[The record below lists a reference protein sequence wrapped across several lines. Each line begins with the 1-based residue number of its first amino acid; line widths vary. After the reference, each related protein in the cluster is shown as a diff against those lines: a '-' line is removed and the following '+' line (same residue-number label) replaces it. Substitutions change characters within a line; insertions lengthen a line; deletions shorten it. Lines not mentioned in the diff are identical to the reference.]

1 MDKVTEIS
9 ALTDQEIV
17 KAILDRDTFVTK
29 EYLYKVCYPLF
40 KSIFD
45 KYYTDCDNCFEF
57 INEIYVYIMLPHKE
71 THVSKLAGFGFRCT
85 LTMWLKIVSEHF
97 CHQLYTK
104 ISNLPTDS
112 LDTSD
117 RNPGISISIETKI
130 QSLDMQDVH
139 KILAAMPNDRFRA
152 LIEYRYIDGKSN
164 EETAEL
170 LGVTMPN
177 YYNMHKRAKAQF
189 CEELRKEG
197 LL

>member
-1 MDKVTEIS
+1 MPRPEIANLSDRQIVQAILNKDTEI
-9 ALTDQEIV
+9 
-17 KAILDRDTFVTK
+17 TK
-29 EYLYKVCYPLF
+29 EYLYCTCYPLF

-57 INEIYVYIMLPHKE
+57 INEIYVYIMWPHKD
-71 THVSKLAGFGFRCT
+71 THVSKLASFGFRCS
-85 LTMWLKIVSEHF
+85 LPMWLKIVAENF

-104 ISNLPTDS
+104 KSNFQTDS
-112 LDTSD
+112 LIEND
-117 RNPGISISIETKI
+117 RNGTISDSLDEKM
-130 QSLDMQDVH
+130 QSLNMQDVR
-139 KILAAMPNDRFRA
+139 KILIAMSNDRFRR
-152 LIEYRYIDGKSN
+152 LIESRYLEEKSN

-177 YYNMHKRAKAQF
+177 YYNMHKRAKTQF

>member
-1 MDKVTEIS
+1 MTREEIANLS
-9 ALTDQEIV
+9 DRQIV
-17 KAILDRDTFVTK
+17 QAILNRDTLITK
-29 EYLYKVCYPLF
+29 EYLYRTCYPLF

-57 INEIYVYIMLPHKE
+57 ISEIYVYILLPHKE
-71 THVSKLAGFGFRCT
+71 THLSKLAGFGFRCS
-85 LTMWLKIVSEHF
+85 LTIWLKIVAENF

-104 ISNLPTDS
+104 KSNLQTDS
-112 LDTSD
+112 LIEND
-117 RNPGISISIETKI
+117 RNGAISD
-130 QSLDMQDVH
+130 SLDEKMQTLNMQDVR
-139 KILAAMPNDRFRA
+139 KILIAMPNDRFRR
-152 LIEYRYIDGKSN
+152 LIEIRYLEEKSN

-177 YYNMHKRAKAQF
+177 YYNMHKRAKTQF

>member
-1 MDKVTEIS
+1 MGTNAGIA
-9 ALTDQEIV
+9 ALTDQQVVE
-17 KAILDRDTFVTK
+17 AILNRNAFVTK
-29 EYLYKVCYPLF
+29 EYLYKKCYPLF

-45 KYYTDCDNCFEF
+45 KYHTDCENCLEF
-57 INEIYVYIMLPHKE
+57 INEIYVYIMMPGQE
-71 THVSKLAGFGFRCT
+71 SGVSKLAGFGFRCT

-97 CHQLYTK
+97 CQQLYAKKSKFLTE
-104 ISNLPTDS
+104 T
-112 LDTSD
+112 LDASD
-117 RNPGISISIETKI
+117 RNATLSISIDTKT
-130 QSLDMQDVH
+130 QTLDMQDVY
-139 KILAAMPNDRFRA
+139 KILYSMPNDRFRA
-152 LIEYRYIDGKSN
+152 LIEYRYIDEKSN